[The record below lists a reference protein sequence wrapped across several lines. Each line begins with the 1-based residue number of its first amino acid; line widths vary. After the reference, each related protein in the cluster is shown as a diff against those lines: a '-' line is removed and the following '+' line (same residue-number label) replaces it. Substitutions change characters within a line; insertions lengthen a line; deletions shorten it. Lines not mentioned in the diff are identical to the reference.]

1 MPSVAIFI
9 RLWRISF
16 PGPAHSEEISSKLAQ
31 IWNPSCLAGEMVR
44 LARVVHPILLESEEG
59 LTQGGQRMA
68 QGMTEERKSAV
79 ILIAEDDR
87 EMRSLL
93 CDELYDLGLSI
104 REAVDGDEA
113 LRSVLD
119 TRPTLIISDLRM
131 PAGGLDYISRLRTF
145 APGVPIVLLTSFGD
159 SQTKAN
165 ALALGVEA
173 YFDKPVRLSELKGAV
188 RRLLGQ
194 ALDGEIN

>member
-1 MPSVAIFI
+1 MVSQQRAKVHLAYLVQPSKRDKPDQQERSAV
-9 RLWRISF
+9 
-16 PGPAHSEEISSKLAQ
+16 E
-31 IWNPSCLAGEMVR
+31 
-44 LARVVHPILLESEEG
+44 
-59 LTQGGQRMA
+59 GQRMA
-68 QGMTEERKSAV
+68 QGMTQERKSAV

-93 CDELYDLGLSI
+93 CDELYDLGVSI
-104 REAVDGDEA
+104 REAADGDEA

-119 TRPTLIISDLRM
+119 TRPTLILTDLRM
-131 PAGGLDYISRLRTF
+131 PAGGLDYIARLRTF

-188 RRLLGQ
+188 RRLLGP
-194 ALDGEIN
+194 ALDGEVDGDIVR

>member
-1 MPSVAIFI
+1 
-9 RLWRISF
+9 
-16 PGPAHSEEISSKLAQ
+16 
-31 IWNPSCLAGEMVR
+31 
-44 LARVVHPILLESEEG
+44 
-59 LTQGGQRMA
+59 MA
-68 QGMTEERKSAV
+68 QGMAQERKSAM

-93 CDELYDLGLSI
+93 CDELFDLGVSI
-104 REAVDGDEA
+104 REAADGDEA
-113 LRSVLD
+113 LRTVLD
-119 TRPTLIISDLRM
+119 TRPTLILTDLRM

-159 SQTKAN
+159 SKTKAD

-188 RRLLGQ
+188 QRLLGQ
-194 ALDGEIN
+194 ALDGKAH